1 MTIPHPT
8 TQQQDRSGTGSM
20 VLAGVDIGTLTCR
33 LLIAH
38 VTGDGRLTEVQSER
52 QMLRLGEGLDRDH
65 RLRPAAMSRVA
76 GTLRDWRAMI
86 ETHRVDGE
94 VAVATSA
101 VRNATNR
108 EEFLAGVK
116 REAGFDVEVLSGEE
130 EARRTMVGLR
140 SGLPAE
146 VSTVLGLDIG
156 GGSTEFIMD
165 RPGLPLVIRS
175 IELGVVRLTERL
187 LTHDPPTG
195 EELRAADSLISTSME
210 DVQTVLGDL
219 QDATLVGTAGS
230 ITTLAAMALRL
241 PAYEGARI
249 HNHRLSLETIRGLEK
264 DLLAR
269 TQTER
274 RGLPGLEAG
283 REDVI
288 VAGTLLLRQ
297 IMERLGFSHCLVSD
311 LGLREGIVL
320 DLASRLRGSS

>member
-1 MTIPHPT
+1 VV
-8 TQQQDRSGTGSM
+8 G
-20 VLAGVDIGTLTCR
+20 A
-33 LLIAH
+33 
-38 VTGDGRLTEVQSER
+38 
-52 QMLRLGEGLDRDH
+52 
-65 RLRPAAMSRVA
+65 
-76 GTLRDWRAMI
+76 LRDWRAMI
-86 ETHRVDGE
+86 ATHRIDGE

-108 EEFLAGVK
+108 EEFLAGVR
-116 REAGFDVEVLSGEE
+116 RETGFDVEVLSGEE

-140 SGLPAE
+140 SGLPEE

-156 GGSTEFIMD
+156 GGSTEFMLD
-165 RPGLPLVIRS
+165 RPGRPLVIRS

-195 EELRAADSLISTSME
+195 DELRSAGSLISTSMK
-210 DVQTVLGDL
+210 DVRAVLGDL
-219 QDATLVGTAGS
+219 HDATLVGTAGS

-249 HNHRLSLETIRGLEK
+249 HNSRLTLETIRRLEA
-264 DLLAR
+264 DLLTR
-269 TQTER
+269 TQAER

-297 IMERLGFSHCLVSD
+297 IMEGLGFSQCLVSD

-320 DLASRLRGSS
+320 DLDSRLRRAS